1 MSTAT
6 TIAALAV
13 ALPALWIF
21 GGIVLRL
28 AGLLAFLSG
37 CTGMAL
43 GSDPGGAFLVGA
55 IGALLWLSGH
65 WLFALRHQE
74 YKSPLARL
82 LFAWLPS
89 MFDPTRRWA
98 VPAAEPRHERGRR
111 GT

>member
-6 TIAALAV
+6 TIAVVAA

-28 AGLLAFLSG
+28 AGLLAFFSSCAGL
-37 CTGMAL
+37 AL
-43 GSDPGGAFLVGA
+43 GSDPGGAILVGV
-55 IGALLWLSGH
+55 IGVLLWLAGH

-74 YKSPLARL
+74 FKSPLARH
-82 LFAWLPS
+82 LFARFPS
-89 MFDPTRRWA
+89 VFDPTRRWW
-98 VPAAEPRHERGRR
+98 VPAAEPQRERGRR

>member
-6 TIAALAV
+6 TIAIIAV

-28 AGLLAFLSG
+28 AGLLLFFSG
-37 CTGMAL
+37 CAGVAL

-55 IGALLWLSGH
+55 VGVLLWLVGH

-74 YKSPLARL
+74 YKSPLARRV
-82 LFAWLPS
+82 FARLPS